1 MSKKPDNKRPNTT
14 KLEEIVIEKLETIA
28 ESLHRNSP
36 TIIKE
41 AINEYLNHMEREN
54 PQIFQTYEFKS
65 IHD

>member
-1 MSKKPDNKRPNTT
+1 MPKKPDDKRAITI
-14 KLEEIVIEKLETIA
+14 KLEETVIEKLETIA
-28 ESLHRNSP
+28 ESIHKNRP

-41 AINEYLNHMEREN
+41 AINEYLNRMEREN